1 MKPLAIADDIFWLG
15 DIDFESRDFHGYSRS
30 PLGTTYNAYL
40 VKDQKNVLFDTVKE
54 AHGPTLLE
62 KLRQV
67 LPPEK
72 VDYIVVNHLEPD
84 HSGALP
90 LLMEACRPEA
100 LICSPLGK
108 KSLEGYFGSRDWPV
122 RAVTSG
128 DTLSLGRRSV
138 RFLEARMLHW
148 PDSMFSYLPEERLLI
163 SNDAFG
169 QNIASTARFAD
180 EIEPFL
186 LRRALSEYYHNIILP
201 YSAQVLRILDTIA
214 QQGLDVGIIAPD
226 HGLIFRTP
234 EDVAST
240 LDAYRDFALQKPR
253 KRALII
259 YDTMWQS
266 TERLAH
272 ALYNGLS
279 DNGVETVVMNLKQN
293 HHSAVMT
300 ELADC
305 GLLAVGSPTHNN
317 GILPAV
323 AAVLTYIKGLRPKN
337 RIGAAFGS
345 YGWSG
350 ENTQILGE
358 YLAAMSMPQPVG
370 PLKCPF
376 VPDAT
381 VLSACQVMGASL
393 AVALEKHCA
402 SAHS

>member
-1 MKPLAIADDIFWLG
+1 MKPLAIAKDIFWLG
-15 DIDFESRDFHGYSRS
+15 DVDFESRDFHGYSRS
-30 PLGTTYNAYL
+30 PHGTTYNAYL
-40 VKDQKNVLFDTVKE
+40 IRDGKNILFDTVKH
-54 AHGPTLLE
+54 AHGPILLE

-84 HSGALP
+84 HAGALP

-108 KSLEGYFGSRDWPV
+108 KSLEGHFGRRDWPV
-122 RAVTSG
+122 RVVSSG
-128 DTLSLGRRSV
+128 DTLPLGRRSV

-148 PDSMFSYLPEERLLI
+148 PDSMFSYIPEARLLI

-169 QNIASTARFAD
+169 QNIASAARFAD
-180 EIEPFL
+180 EIDPAL
-186 LRRALSEYYHNIILP
+186 LKGALSEYYHNIILP
-201 YSAQVLRILDTIA
+201 YSAQVLKILDLLA
-214 QQGLDVGIIAPD
+214 ELGLSVDILAPD

-234 EDVAST
+234 KDVAST
-240 LDAYRDFALQKPR
+240 LKAYRAFALQRPR

-259 YDTMWQS
+259 YDTMWRS
-266 TERLAH
+266 TERMAH
-272 ALYNGLS
+272 ALFRGLAGS
-279 DNGVETVVMNLKQN
+279 GVETVVMNLKQN

-317 GILPAV
+317 GILPLV
-323 AAVLTYIKGLRPKN
+323 TAALSYLKGLRPKN

-350 ENTQILGE
+350 ENTKILGE
-358 YLAAMSMPQPVG
+358 WLTSMDMPQPAD
-370 PLKCPF
+370 PLKCQF
-376 VPDAT
+376 VPDEAA
-381 VLSACQVMGASL
+381 LSACEAMGISL
-393 AVALEKHCA
+393 AAALEKHCA
-402 SAHS
+402 AAHS